1 MINYCVG
8 PILPSINGKILLFK
22 IGFEIS
28 DLGKKENFIIEYIP
42 MVFNY
47 ITRYVR
53 VYSTGI

>member
-1 MINYCVG
+1 MG
-8 PILPSINGKILLFK
+8 PILPSFNGKILLFK

-42 MVFNY
+42 MVMNY